1 MSCLSIVPGYQK
13 KNLPAFP
20 SMQTLEFSAL
30 NRLGRGWKDFDI
42 YILFTTVLL
51 MGFSALAVY
60 SADGGGPL
68 TLSNL
73 GVRQAIYG
81 ALGLVVMF
89 VVASIDYRILGSLA
103 WVMYGTAI
111 VALSLVLIPGIGVD
125 IAGSRR
131 WFDLGFTTI
140 QPSEFAKIAT
150 IFALAAFVSSRGAAM
165 HEFGNV
171 IVSGLI
177 VLVPMMLVFRQPDLG
192 SSLVYAVIW
201 IAVMTV
207 AHLQKRYWV
216 ALLIAFPVV
225 VIGAWEF
232 LLQDYQRR
240 RWTVFLNPEVDAR
253 GDGFNLIQARISIGS
268 GGWTGFGIDGGT
280 QSQLGL
286 LKVRE
291 SDFIFAHASG
301 MFGFIGM
308 VALLL
313 AFTMLLWRCLH
324 VSEVA
329 RDNLGQALAVG
340 ITGVI
345 FFQAFVNIG
354 MNIGLMPVTGI
365 TLPFVSS
372 GVSSL
377 WAFLIA
383 EGILQSIL
391 IRQRKLAFRPD

>member
-1 MSCLSIVPGYQK
+1 MK
-13 KNLPAFP
+13 WNPAF
-20 SMQTLEFSAL
+20 QTTRTLELILL

-42 YILFTTVLL
+42 YILFTTILL
-51 MGFSALAVY
+51 MCFGALTVY
-60 SADGGGPL
+60 SADGGGAL

-81 ALGLVVMF
+81 ALGIVIMF

-103 WVMYGTAI
+103 WAMYGVG
-111 VALSLVLIPGIGVD
+111 VAALVLVLVPGVGVE

-131 WFDLGFTTI
+131 WFDLGFTTV
-140 QPSEFAKIAT
+140 QPSEFAKVAT

-165 HEFGNV
+165 RELGNV
-171 IVSGLI
+171 VASGLI
-177 VLVPMMLVFRQPDLG
+177 VLVPMVLVFRQPDLG

-201 IAVMTV
+201 IAMMTV
-207 AHLQKRYWV
+207 AHLQKRYWI
-216 ALLIAFPVV
+216 ALLVAFPVV

-232 LLQDYQRR
+232 MLQEYQRR
-240 RWTVFLNPEVDAR
+240 RWTVFLNPEADAR

-268 GGWTGFGIDGGT
+268 GGWTGFGIEGGT

-301 MFGFIGM
+301 MFGFVGM
-308 VALLL
+308 VALML

-372 GVSSL
+372 GISSL

-383 EGILQSIL
+383 EGLLQSIL
-391 IRQRKLAFRPD
+391 IRQRKLAFQPD